1 MDGRRRSPKCVEGGT
16 FGCERH
22 EAESPLGK
30 EPPCPD
36 VCLSLLKEVSLR
48 PLPCRGRQRAWGRVW
63 DEGAWGPGWWAPHVD
78 QGPGQRDH
86 RQRGWQRA
94 EGLAGLSTVS
104 HRRCLISYHQY
115 DYFRVQANSRVV
127 SRQMCTGNLV
137 PSIKAT

>member
-86 RQRGWQRA
+86 RQRGRQRA
-94 EGLAGLSTVS
+94 EGLAGRPGGAWVGSAW
-104 HRRCLISYHQY
+104 RAGGKG
-115 DYFRVQANSRVV
+115 RVGLAGTWPKDRQA
-127 SRQMCTGNLV
+127 T
-137 PSIKAT
+137 